1 MVAAGAAD
9 RGSRMVDP
17 QVRRRS
23 FRRPSRTPA
32 GVDGGADRPAEIR
45 VGPWRV
51 VAGPAGRRTMTEDD
65 RIDRVRALLI
75 QAESAHAEY
84 EATALQG
91 VYDQEWPRWYAAYAV
106 EHGIGAI
113 VGRSVTT
120 DRLAEFLAS
129 TN

>member
-1 MVAAGAAD
+1 
-9 RGSRMVDP
+9 
-17 QVRRRS
+17 
-23 FRRPSRTPA
+23 
-32 GVDGGADRPAEIR
+32 
-45 VGPWRV
+45 
-51 VAGPAGRRTMTEDD
+51 MTEDD

-129 TN
+129 TNAEFRRIEPTPTEAWVDYTARRIIAES